1 MNDNIIE
8 FKNVSI
14 DYPLK
19 KFTLRAV
26 NNVSLNVKEE

>member
-1 MNDNIIE
+1 MIDNIVE

-19 KFTLRAV
+19 KYTLHAV
-26 NNVSLNVKEE
+26 NNVSLNPSFS